1 MLKKLQIQ
9 NFKCFLNQEIGFGR
23 ITVLAGANGVGKST
37 VVQSLLLIHRA
48 FEADMEGKEI
58 IVNDKQ
64 KTFLELG
71 NTKEILNTNAEKNP
85 DGDFLRF
92 KCIDENERF
101 VEIPLRISSN
111 QLLNLDADL
120 PLGENSLPFQNKAL
134 LSFLYLNAERLGP
147 RNIQEAKELGAFNT
161 TVGYQGEL
169 TGYAISQYSKSGRK
183 IPENK
188 HFIDSYLKEATIELQ
203 IKAWMNYL
211 IPDIQIEVKPYEE
224 INQVRIGLRK
234 KSAETAF
241 LHPNNIGFGISYVL
255 PIVVAGLIADEG
267 SMLIVENPEAHL
279 HPSGQSRIGQFL
291 AKMAGAGVQVVVET
305 HSEHVVNG
313 IRLASLKEWLNY
325 KDVVVNFF
333 SQEKGEVKVEKI
345 ELNELSDLKRWPVG
359 FFDQAQR
366 DVLEIM
372 QLKKSKKQ

>member
-9 NFKCFLNQEIGFGR
+9 NFKCFLNQEIEFGK
-23 ITVLAGANGVGKST
+23 ITMLAGANGVGKST
-37 VVQSLLLIHRA
+37 VIQSLLLIHRA

-92 KCIDENERF
+92 RCIDENSKS
-101 VEIPLRISSN
+101 VEITLRIASN
-111 QLLNLDADL
+111 QLLNLDKDFL
-120 PLGENSLPFQNKAL
+120 LGEHLLPFQNKAL

-147 RNIQEAKELGAFNT
+147 RNVQEAKELGALNT

-169 TGYAISQYSKSGRK
+169 TGYAISQYSKSSGK
-183 IPENK
+183 ISENK
-188 HFIDSYLKEATIELQ
+188 RFIDNLKEATIELQ

-211 IPDIQIEVKPYEE
+211 IPDIEIEVKTYDE